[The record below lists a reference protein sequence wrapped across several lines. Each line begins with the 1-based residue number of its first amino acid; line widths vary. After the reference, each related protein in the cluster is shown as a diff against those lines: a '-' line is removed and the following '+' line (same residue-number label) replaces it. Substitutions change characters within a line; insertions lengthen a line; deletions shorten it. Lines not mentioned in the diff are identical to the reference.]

1 MKLDK
6 LKNLVLSQTQLKS
19 LVVVYNLYPRG
30 KQMNELENL
39 CQVSKNELK
48 RVLKVLDEEV
58 KSLHFFDNVN
68 NIIVVK
74 DKFVS
79 FNSEINE
86 ATYTMLLMQLRKK
99 YLLSSNVYKALL
111 FVLEQRYF
119 CLQELADHLFY
130 SDSYTYKIIKRLKN
144 FFYYLETDLKLVKVN
159 KSDLYIEGRESSKI
173 IFHYL
178 LVMLV
183 SHGNDW
189 VFQDSEKEALLSYQP
204 PKILDSLELLSD
216 CNRDKI
222 LNILAIYKITSHV
235 KDPLLCL
242 SKNIIE
248 IGELMDNDGEFPF
261 YINQTDDVFNDD
273 RNIHFLF
280 MVHYFIQ
287 ELRDRSQKILVGKN
301 YTTLEENEIIQTC
314 MYFLED
320 IKQNFSISQDCYYEL
335 LYTLCKRLVVVHHLG
350 LHQFMFERHTVEF
363 KGVVDRRVE
372 VLFDKYFYG
381 YQNERSYAKLK
392 YSLIPLVTSYVKLAV
407 EQPLKIYVEF
417 QHHSED
423 RMIVVNALKHRY
435 STKILE
441 IVERYELADIIISDT
456 PSTSFKEKTYFLIR
470 HALDPH
476 TWCSS
481 IVEYVNSILN
491 TK

>member
-58 KSLHFFDNVN
+58 KSLHFFDKVN

-99 YLLSSNVYKALL
+99 YLLSSSVYKALL

-159 KSDLYIEGRESSKI
+159 KSDLYLEGRESSKI

-183 SHGNDW
+183 SHENDW
-189 VFQDSEKEALLSYQP
+189 VFQDSEKEVVLSYQP
-204 PKILDSLELLSD
+204 TKILDSLELLSD

-222 LNILAIYKITSHV
+222 LNLLAIYKITSHV
-235 KDPLLCL
+235 KDPLFCL

-261 YINQTDDVFNDD
+261 YINQTVDVLNDN
-273 RNIHFLF
+273 RNLHFLF

-287 ELRDRSQKILVGKN
+287 ELRDRNQKILVGKN
-301 YTTLEENEIIQTC
+301 YTTLEKNEIIQTC

-441 IVERYELADIIISDT
+441 IVESYELADIIISDT
-456 PSTSFKEKTYFLIR
+456 PSISFKEKTYFLIR

>member
-1 MKLDK
+1 MQLDK
-6 LKNLVLSQTQLKS
+6 LKSLVFSQTQLKC
-19 LVVVYNLYPRG
+19 LILVYNLYPKG

-48 RVLKVLDEEV
+48 RILITLDEEA
-58 KSLHFFDNVN
+58 KNLHSFDKIKNV
-68 NIIVVK
+68 IVVK

-86 ATYTMLLMQLRKK
+86 ATYTMLPMQLRKK
-99 YLLSSNVYKALL
+99 YLLSSSVYKALL
-111 FVLEQRYF
+111 FALEQRYF

-130 SDSYTYKIIKRLKN
+130 SDSYTYKIIKKLKK
-144 FFYYLETDLKLVKVN
+144 FFYYLETDLRLVKVN
-159 KSDLYIEGRESSKI
+159 KSDLYIEGSESSKI

-189 VFQDSEKEALLSYQP
+189 VFQDSEKEVLLSYQP
-204 PKILDSLELLSD
+204 KKTLDSLELLSD

-235 KDPLLCL
+235 NEPLLYL

-261 YINQTDDVFNDD
+261 CINQTVDVFNDD

-287 ELRDRSQKILVGKN
+287 ELRDRNQKILVGKN
-301 YTTLEENEIIQTC
+301 YMTLEENEIIQTC

-320 IKQNFSISQDCYYEL
+320 IKRNFSISQDCYYEL

-372 VLFDKYFYG
+372 VLFDKYFYS

-441 IVERYELADIIISDT
+441 IVESYELADIIISDT
-456 PSTSFKEKTYFLIR
+456 PSTSFKGKTYFLIR
-470 HALDPH
+470 HALSPH

>member
-58 KSLHFFDNVN
+58 KSLHFFDKVD

-79 FNSEINE
+79 FNSKINE

-99 YLLSSNVYKALL
+99 YLLSSSVYKALL

-119 CLQELADHLFY
+119 CLQELADYLFY

-159 KSDLYIEGRESSKI
+159 KSDLYIEGSESSKI

-204 PKILDSLELLSD
+204 KKILDSLELLSD

-222 LNILAIYKITSHV
+222 LNILAIYKITSHD

-261 YINQTDDVFNDD
+261 YINQTVDVFNDD

>member
-58 KSLHFFDNVN
+58 KSLHFFDKVN

-99 YLLSSNVYKALL
+99 YLLSSSVYKALL

-159 KSDLYIEGRESSKI
+159 KSDLYLEGRESSKI

-183 SHGNDW
+183 SHENDW
-189 VFQDSEKEALLSYQP
+189 VFQDSEKEVVLSYQP
-204 PKILDSLELLSD
+204 TKILDSLELLSD

-222 LNILAIYKITSHV
+222 LNLLAIYKITSHV
-235 KDPLLCL
+235 KDPLFCL

-261 YINQTDDVFNDD
+261 YINQTVDVLNDD
-273 RNIHFLF
+273 RNLHFLF

-287 ELRDRSQKILVGKN
+287 ELRDRNQKILVGKN
-301 YTTLEENEIIQTC
+301 YTTLEKNEIIQTC

-320 IKQNFSISQDCYYEL
+320 IKQNFSISQDCHYEL

-350 LHQFMFERHTVEF
+350 LHKFMFERHTVEF

-441 IVERYELADIIISDT
+441 IVERYELADII
-456 PSTSFKEKTYFLIR
+456 
-470 HALDPH
+470 
-476 TWCSS
+476 
-481 IVEYVNSILN
+481 
-491 TK
+491 

>member
-58 KSLHFFDNVN
+58 KSLHFFDKVN

-99 YLLSSNVYKALL
+99 YLLSSSVYKALL

-159 KSDLYIEGRESSKI
+159 KSDLYLEGRESSKI

-183 SHGNDW
+183 SHENDW
-189 VFQDSEKEALLSYQP
+189 VFQDSEKEVVLSYQP
-204 PKILDSLELLSD
+204 TKILDSLELLSD

-222 LNILAIYKITSHV
+222 LNLLAIYKITSHV
-235 KDPLLCL
+235 KDPLFCL

-261 YINQTDDVFNDD
+261 YINQTVDVLNDD
-273 RNIHFLF
+273 RNLHFLF

-287 ELRDRSQKILVGKN
+287 ELRDRNQKILVGKN
-301 YTTLEENEIIQTC
+301 YTTLEKNEIIQTC

-320 IKQNFSISQDCYYEL
+320 IKQNFSISQDCHYEL

-350 LHQFMFERHTVEF
+350 LHKFMFERHTVEF

>member
-58 KSLHFFDNVN
+58 KSLHFFDKVN

-99 YLLSSNVYKALL
+99 YLLSSSVYKALL

-159 KSDLYIEGRESSKI
+159 KSDLYLEGRESSKI

-183 SHGNDW
+183 SHENDW
-189 VFQDSEKEALLSYQP
+189 VFQDSEKEVVLSYQP
-204 PKILDSLELLSD
+204 TKILDSLELLSD

-222 LNILAIYKITSHV
+222 LNLLAIYKITSHV
-235 KDPLLCL
+235 KDPLFFL

-261 YINQTDDVFNDD
+261 YINQTIDVLNDD
-273 RNIHFLF
+273 RNLHFLF

-287 ELRDRSQKILVGKN
+287 ELRDRNQKILVGKN
-301 YTTLEENEIIQTC
+301 YTTLEKNEIIQTC

-417 QHHSED
+417 QHHS
-423 RMIVVNALKHRY
+423 
-435 STKILE
+435 
-441 IVERYELADIIISDT
+441 
-456 PSTSFKEKTYFLIR
+456 
-470 HALDPH
+470 
-476 TWCSS
+476 
-481 IVEYVNSILN
+481 
-491 TK
+491 

>member
-58 KSLHFFDNVN
+58 KSLHFFDKVD

-79 FNSEINE
+79 FNSKINE

-99 YLLSSNVYKALL
+99 YLLSSSVYKALL

-119 CLQELADHLFY
+119 CLQELADYLFY

-159 KSDLYIEGRESSKI
+159 KSDLYIEGSESSKI

-204 PKILDSLELLSD
+204 KKILDSLELLSD

-222 LNILAIYKITSHV
+222 LNILAIYKITSHD

-261 YINQTDDVFNDD
+261 YINQTVDVFNDD

-320 IKQNFSISQDCYYEL
+320 IKQNFLISQDCYYEL

>member
-58 KSLHFFDNVN
+58 KSLHFFDKVN

-99 YLLSSNVYKALL
+99 YLLSSSVYKALL

-159 KSDLYIEGRESSKI
+159 KSDLYLEGRESSKI

-183 SHGNDW
+183 SHENDW
-189 VFQDSEKEALLSYQP
+189 VFQDSEKEVVLSYQP
-204 PKILDSLELLSD
+204 TKILDSLELLSD

-222 LNILAIYKITSHV
+222 LNLLAIYKITSHV
-235 KDPLLCL
+235 KAPLFCL

-248 IGELMDNDGEFPF
+248 IGELMDNDDEFPF
-261 YINQTDDVFNDD
+261 YINQTVDVLNDD
-273 RNIHFLF
+273 RNLHFLF

-287 ELRDRSQKILVGKN
+287 ELRDRNQKILVGKN
-301 YTTLEENEIIQTC
+301 YTTLEKNEIIQTC

-441 IVERYELADIIISDT
+441 IVESYELADIIISDT

>member
-58 KSLHFFDNVN
+58 KSLHFFDKVN

-99 YLLSSNVYKALL
+99 YLLSSSVYKALL

-159 KSDLYIEGRESSKI
+159 KSDLYLEGRESSKI

-183 SHGNDW
+183 SHENDW
-189 VFQDSEKEALLSYQP
+189 VFQDSEKEVVLSYQP
-204 PKILDSLELLSD
+204 TKILDSLELLSD

-222 LNILAIYKITSHV
+222 LNLLAIYKITSHV
-235 KDPLLCL
+235 KDPLFCL

-261 YINQTDDVFNDD
+261 YINQTVDVLNDD
-273 RNIHFLF
+273 RNLHFLF

-287 ELRDRSQKILVGKN
+287 ELRDRNQKILVGKN
-301 YTTLEENEIIQTC
+301 YTTLEKNEIIQTC

-320 IKQNFSISQDCYYEL
+320 IKQNFSISQDCHYEL

-350 LHQFMFERHTVEF
+350 LHKFMFERHTVEF

-407 EQPLKIYVEF
+407 
-417 QHHSED
+417 
-423 RMIVVNALKHRY
+423 
-435 STKILE
+435 
-441 IVERYELADIIISDT
+441 
-456 PSTSFKEKTYFLIR
+456 
-470 HALDPH
+470 
-476 TWCSS
+476 
-481 IVEYVNSILN
+481 
-491 TK
+491 

>member
-58 KSLHFFDNVN
+58 KSLHFFDKVN

-99 YLLSSNVYKALL
+99 YLLSSSVYKALL

-159 KSDLYIEGRESSKI
+159 KSDLYLEGRESSKI

-183 SHGNDW
+183 SHENDW
-189 VFQDSEKEALLSYQP
+189 VFQDSEKEVVLSYQP
-204 PKILDSLELLSD
+204 TKILDSLELLSD

-222 LNILAIYKITSHV
+222 LNLLAIYKITSHV
-235 KDPLLCL
+235 KDPLFFL

-261 YINQTDDVFNDD
+261 YINQTIDVLNDD
-273 RNIHFLF
+273 RNLHFLF

-287 ELRDRSQKILVGKN
+287 ELRDRNQKILVGKN
-301 YTTLEENEIIQTC
+301 YTTLEKNEIIQTC

-441 IVERYELADIIISDT
+441 IVESYELADIIISDT
-456 PSTSFKEKTYFLIR
+456 PSISFKEKTYFL
-470 HALDPH
+470 
-476 TWCSS
+476 
-481 IVEYVNSILN
+481 
-491 TK
+491 

>member
-58 KSLHFFDNVN
+58 KSLHFFDKVN

-99 YLLSSNVYKALL
+99 YLLSSSVYKALL

-159 KSDLYIEGRESSKI
+159 KSDLYLEGRESSKI

-183 SHGNDW
+183 SHENDW
-189 VFQDSEKEALLSYQP
+189 VFQDSEKEVVLSYQLT
-204 PKILDSLELLSD
+204 KILDSLELLSD

-222 LNILAIYKITSHV
+222 LNLLAIYKITSHV

>member
-58 KSLHFFDNVN
+58 KSLHFFDKVN

-99 YLLSSNVYKALL
+99 YLLSSSVYKALL

-183 SHGNDW
+183 SDGNDW

-261 YINQTDDVFNDD
+261 YINQTVDVFNDD

-335 LYTLCKRLVVVHHLG
+335 IYTLCKRLVVVHHLG

>member
-58 KSLHFFDNVN
+58 KSLHFFDKVN

-99 YLLSSNVYKALL
+99 YLLSSSVYKALL

-183 SHGNDW
+183 SHGNYW

-261 YINQTDDVFNDD
+261 YINQTVDVFNDD

>member
-58 KSLHFFDNVN
+58 KSLHFFDKVN

-99 YLLSSNVYKALL
+99 YLLSSGVYKALL

-261 YINQTDDVFNDD
+261 YINQTVDVFNDD

-287 ELRDRSQKILVGKN
+287 ELRDRRQKTLVGKN

>member
-58 KSLHFFDNVN
+58 KSLHFFDKVD

-79 FNSEINE
+79 FNSKINE

-99 YLLSSNVYKALL
+99 YLLSSSVYKALL

-119 CLQELADHLFY
+119 CLQELADYLFY

-159 KSDLYIEGRESSKI
+159 KSDLYIEGSESSKI

-222 LNILAIYKITSHV
+222 LNILAIYKITSHD

-261 YINQTDDVFNDD
+261 YINQTVDVFNDD

-441 IVERYELADIIISDT
+441 IVESYELADIIISDT

>member
-58 KSLHFFDNVN
+58 KSLHFFDKVN

-99 YLLSSNVYKALL
+99 YLLSSSVYKALL

-189 VFQDSEKEALLSYQP
+189 VFQDSEKEVLLSYQP

-222 LNILAIYKITSHV
+222 LNLLAIYKITSHV

-372 VLFDKYFYG
+372 VLFDKYFYS
-381 YQNERSYAKLK
+381 YQNERSYVKLK

-441 IVERYELADIIISDT
+441 IVESYELADIIISDT

>member
-58 KSLHFFDNVN
+58 KSLHFFDKVD

-79 FNSEINE
+79 FNSKINE

-99 YLLSSNVYKALL
+99 YLLSSSVYKALL

-119 CLQELADHLFY
+119 CLQELADYLFY

-159 KSDLYIEGRESSKI
+159 KSDLYIEGSEFSKI

-204 PKILDSLELLSD
+204 KKILDSLELLSD

-222 LNILAIYKITSHV
+222 LNILAIYKITSHD

-261 YINQTDDVFNDD
+261 YINQTVDVFNDD

>member
-58 KSLHFFDNVN
+58 KSLHFFDKVN

-99 YLLSSNVYKALL
+99 YLLSSSVYKALL

-159 KSDLYIEGRESSKI
+159 KSDLYLEGRESSKI

-183 SHGNDW
+183 SHENDW
-189 VFQDSEKEALLSYQP
+189 VFQDSEKEVVLSYQLT
-204 PKILDSLELLSD
+204 KILDSLELLSD

-222 LNILAIYKITSHV
+222 LNLLAIYKITSHV
-235 KDPLLCL
+235 KDPLFCL

-261 YINQTDDVFNDD
+261 YINQTVDVLNDD
-273 RNIHFLF
+273 RNLHFLF

-287 ELRDRSQKILVGKN
+287 ELRDRNQKILVGKN
-301 YTTLEENEIIQTC
+301 YTTLEKNEIIQTC

-441 IVERYELADIIISDT
+441 IVESYELADIIISDT

>member
-58 KSLHFFDNVN
+58 KSLHFFDKVN

-99 YLLSSNVYKALL
+99 YLLSSSVYKALL

-159 KSDLYIEGRESSKI
+159 KSDLYLEGRESSKI

-183 SHGNDW
+183 SHENDW
-189 VFQDSEKEALLSYQP
+189 VFQDSEKEVVLSYQP
-204 PKILDSLELLSD
+204 TKILDSLELLSD

-222 LNILAIYKITSHV
+222 LNLLAIYKITSHV
-235 KDPLLCL
+235 KDPLFCL

-261 YINQTDDVFNDD
+261 YINQTVDVLNDD
-273 RNIHFLF
+273 RNLHFLF

-287 ELRDRSQKILVGKN
+287 ELRDRNQKILVGKN
-301 YTTLEENEIIQTC
+301 YTTLEKNEIIQTC

-441 IVERYELADIIISDT
+441 IVESYELADIIISDT
-456 PSTSFKEKTYFLIR
+456 PSISFKEKTYFLIR

>member
-58 KSLHFFDNVN
+58 KSLHFFDKVN

-99 YLLSSNVYKALL
+99 YLLSSSVYKALL

-159 KSDLYIEGRESSKI
+159 KSDLYIEGCESSKI

-261 YINQTDDVFNDD
+261 YINQTVDVFNDD

-301 YTTLEENEIIQTC
+301 YATLEENEIIQTC

-320 IKQNFSISQDCYYEL
+320 IKKNFSISQDCYYEL

-441 IVERYELADIIISDT
+441 IVERYEFADIIISDT

-491 TK
+491 TI

>member
-30 KQMNELENL
+30 KQMNDLENL

-58 KSLHFFDNVN
+58 KSLHFFDKVN

-99 YLLSSNVYKALL
+99 YLLSSSVYKALL

-261 YINQTDDVFNDD
+261 YINQTDDVLNDD

-280 MVHYFIQ
+280 IVHYFIQ
-287 ELRDRSQKILVGKN
+287 ELRDRNQKILVGKN

-363 KGVVDRRVE
+363 KGVVDRRIE
-372 VLFDKYFYG
+372 VLFDKYFYS
-381 YQNERSYAKLK
+381 YQNERSYVKLK

-441 IVERYELADIIISDT
+441 IVESYELADIIISDT

>member
-58 KSLHFFDNVN
+58 KSLHFFDKVN

-99 YLLSSNVYKALL
+99 YLLSSSVYKALL

-189 VFQDSEKEALLSYQP
+189 VFQESEKEALLSYQP

-261 YINQTDDVFNDD
+261 YINQTVDVFNDD

-301 YTTLEENEIIQTC
+301 YMTLEENEIIQTC

>member
-1 MKLDK
+1 MQLDK
-6 LKNLVLSQTQLKS
+6 LKSLVFSQTQLKS

-58 KSLHFFDNVN
+58 KSLHFFDKVN

-99 YLLSSNVYKALL
+99 YLLSSSVYKALL

-130 SDSYTYKIIKRLKN
+130 SDSYTYKIIKKLKK
-144 FFYYLETDLKLVKVN
+144 FFYYLETDLRLVKVN

-183 SHGNDW
+183 SHENDW

-314 MYFLED
+314 IYFLEN
-320 IKQNFSISQDCYYEL
+320 IKGYIS
-335 LYTLCKRLVVVHHLG
+335 LC
-350 LHQFMFERHTVEF
+350 
-363 KGVVDRRVE
+363 
-372 VLFDKYFYG
+372 
-381 YQNERSYAKLK
+381 LK
-392 YSLIPLVTSYVKLAV
+392 
-407 EQPLKIYVEF
+407 
-417 QHHSED
+417 
-423 RMIVVNALKHRY
+423 N
-435 STKILE
+435 IL
-441 IVERYELADIIISDT
+441 
-456 PSTSFKEKTYFLIR
+456 
-470 HALDPH
+470 
-476 TWCSS
+476 
-481 IVEYVNSILN
+481 
-491 TK
+491 

>member
-58 KSLHFFDNVN
+58 KSLHFFDKVN

-99 YLLSSNVYKALL
+99 YLLSSSVYKALL

-159 KSDLYIEGRESSKI
+159 KSDFYIEGSESSKI

-204 PKILDSLELLSD
+204 QKILDSLELLSD

-222 LNILAIYKITSHV
+222 LNLLAIYKITSHV

-261 YINQTDDVFNDD
+261 YINQTVDVFNND

-363 KGVVDRRVE
+363 KGVVDRCVE

-435 STKILE
+435 STKFLE

>member
-58 KSLHFFDNVN
+58 KSLHFFDKVN

-99 YLLSSNVYKALL
+99 YLLSSSVYKALL

-261 YINQTDDVFNDD
+261 YINQTIDVFNDD

>member
-58 KSLHFFDNVN
+58 KSLHFFDKID
-68 NIIVVK
+68 NILVVK

-99 YLLSSNVYKALL
+99 YLLSSSVYKALL

-159 KSDLYIEGRESSKI
+159 KSDLYLEGRESSKI

-183 SHGNDW
+183 SHENEW
-189 VFQDSEKEALLSYQP
+189 VFQDSEKEVVLSYQP
-204 PKILDSLELLSD
+204 TKILDSLELLSD

-222 LNILAIYKITSHV
+222 LNLLTIYKITSHV

-248 IGELMDNDGEFPF
+248 IGELMDNDGEFSF
-261 YINQTDDVFNDD
+261 YINQTVDVLNDD
-273 RNIHFLF
+273 RNIHFIF

-287 ELRDRSQKILVGKN
+287 ELRDRNQKILVGKN

-314 MYFLED
+314 IYFLED

-435 STKILE
+435 SIKILE

>member
-30 KQMNELENL
+30 KQMSELENL

-58 KSLHFFDNVN
+58 KSLHFFDKVN

-99 YLLSSNVYKALL
+99 YLLSSSVYKSLL

-261 YINQTDDVFNDD
+261 YINQTVDVFNDD

>member
-30 KQMNELENL
+30 KQMNDLENL

-58 KSLHFFDNVN
+58 KSLHFFDKVN

-99 YLLSSNVYKALL
+99 YLLSSSVYKALL

-159 KSDLYIEGRESSKI
+159 KSDLYLEGRESSKI

-183 SHGNDW
+183 SHENDW
-189 VFQDSEKEALLSYQP
+189 VFQDSEKEVVLSYQP
-204 PKILDSLELLSD
+204 TKILDSLELLSD

-261 YINQTDDVFNDD
+261 YINQTVDVLNDD
-273 RNIHFLF
+273 RNLHFLF

-287 ELRDRSQKILVGKN
+287 ELRDRNQKILVGKN

-363 KGVVDRRVE
+363 KGVVDRRIE
-372 VLFDKYFYG
+372 VLFDKYFYS
-381 YQNERSYAKLK
+381 YQNERSYVKLK

-441 IVERYELADIIISDT
+441 IVESYELADIIISDT

>member
-58 KSLHFFDNVN
+58 KSLHLFDKVD

-99 YLLSSNVYKALL
+99 YLLSSSVYKALL

-119 CLQELADHLFY
+119 CLQELADYLFY

-178 LVMLV
+178 LVMLI

-189 VFQDSEKEALLSYQP
+189 VFQDSEKELLLSYQP
-204 PKILDSLELLSD
+204 PKILDSLEVLSD

-222 LNILAIYKITSHV
+222 LNILAIYKITSHD

-261 YINQTDDVFNDD
+261 YINQTVDVFNDD

-441 IVERYELADIIISDT
+441 IVESYELADIIISDT

>member
-19 LVVVYNLYPRG
+19 LVVVYNMYPRG
-30 KQMNELENL
+30 KQMNELEKL

-58 KSLHFFDNVN
+58 KSLHFFDKVN

-99 YLLSSNVYKALL
+99 YLLSSSVYKALL

-159 KSDLYIEGRESSKI
+159 KSDLYLEGRESSKI

-183 SHGNDW
+183 SHENDW
-189 VFQDSEKEALLSYQP
+189 VFQDSEKEVVLSYQP
-204 PKILDSLELLSD
+204 TKILDSLELLSD

-222 LNILAIYKITSHV
+222 LNLLAIYKITSHV
-235 KDPLLCL
+235 KDPLFCL

-261 YINQTDDVFNDD
+261 YINQTVDVLNDD

-280 MVHYFIQ
+280 IVHYFIQ
-287 ELRDRSQKILVGKN
+287 ELRDRNQKILVGKN
-301 YTTLEENEIIQTC
+301 YTTLEKNEIIQTC

-381 YQNERSYAKLK
+381 YQNER
-392 YSLIPLVTSYVKLAV
+392 
-407 EQPLKIYVEF
+407 
-417 QHHSED
+417 
-423 RMIVVNALKHRY
+423 
-435 STKILE
+435 
-441 IVERYELADIIISDT
+441 
-456 PSTSFKEKTYFLIR
+456 
-470 HALDPH
+470 
-476 TWCSS
+476 
-481 IVEYVNSILN
+481 
-491 TK
+491 

>member
-6 LKNLVLSQTQLKS
+6 LKNLVLSQTQLKC
-19 LVVVYNLYPRG
+19 LIVVYNLYPKG

-39 CQVSKNELK
+39 CQVSKHELK
-48 RVLKVLDEEV
+48 RVLKILNEEAE
-58 KSLHFFDNVN
+58 SLQSFDKVN
-68 NIIVVK
+68 NIIVVN
-74 DKFVS
+74 DKFIS

-86 ATYTMLLMQLRKK
+86 ATYTMLLMELRKK
-99 YLLSSNVYKALL
+99 YLLSSSVYKALL

-130 SDSYTYKIIKRLKN
+130 SDSYTYKIMKRLKN
-144 FFYYLETDLKLVKVN
+144 FFYYLETDLRLVKVN
-159 KSDLYIEGRESSKI
+159 KSKIYIEGSESSKI

-189 VFQDSEKEALLSYQP
+189 VFQDSEKEVLLSCQP
-204 PKILDSLELLSD
+204 PKILDKLELLTN

-222 LNILAIYKITSHV
+222 LNILAIYKITSHANES
-235 KDPLLCL
+235 LLYL
-242 SKNIIE
+242 PKNIVE
-248 IGELMDNDGEFPF
+248 MGEVMDNDGEFPF
-261 YINQTDDVFNDD
+261 YINQTVDVLNDD

-287 ELRDRSQKILVGKN
+287 ELRDRNQKILVGKN

-335 LYTLCKRLVVVHHLG
+335 LYTLCKRLVVVHHLR

-363 KGVVDRRVE
+363 KGVVDRCVE
-372 VLFDKYFYG
+372 VLFDKYFYS

>member
-58 KSLHFFDNVN
+58 KSLHFFDKVN

-99 YLLSSNVYKALL
+99 YLLSSSVYKALL

-189 VFQDSEKEALLSYQP
+189 VFQDSEKEALLSYHP

-273 RNIHFLF
+273 QNIHFLF

>member
-58 KSLHFFDNVN
+58 KSLHFFDKVN

-99 YLLSSNVYKALL
+99 YLLSSSVYKALL

-159 KSDLYIEGRESSKI
+159 KSDLYMEGSESSKI

-189 VFQDSEKEALLSYQP
+189 IFQDSEKEVLLSYQP
-204 PKILDSLELLSD
+204 QKILDSLELLSD

-222 LNILAIYKITSHV
+222 LNILAIYKITSHD

-261 YINQTDDVFNDD
+261 YINQTVDVFNDD

>member
-58 KSLHFFDNVN
+58 KSLHFFDKVN

-99 YLLSSNVYKALL
+99 YLLSSSVYKALL

-159 KSDLYIEGRESSKI
+159 KSDLYLEGRESSKI

-183 SHGNDW
+183 SHENDW
-189 VFQDSEKEALLSYQP
+189 VFQDSEKEVVLSYQP
-204 PKILDSLELLSD
+204 TKILDSLELLSD

-222 LNILAIYKITSHV
+222 LNLLAIYKITSHV
-235 KDPLLCL
+235 KDPLFFL

-261 YINQTDDVFNDD
+261 YINQTIDVLNDD
-273 RNIHFLF
+273 RNLHFLF

-287 ELRDRSQKILVGKN
+287 ELRDRNQKILVGKN
-301 YTTLEENEIIQTC
+301 YTTLEKNEIIQTC

-363 KGVVDRRVE
+363 KGDVDRRVE

-441 IVERYELADIIISDT
+441 IVESYELADIIISDT
-456 PSTSFKEKTYFLIR
+456 PSISFKEKTYFLIR

>member
-58 KSLHFFDNVN
+58 KSLHFFDKVD

-79 FNSEINE
+79 FNSKINE

-99 YLLSSNVYKALL
+99 YLLSSSVYKALL

-119 CLQELADHLFY
+119 CLQELADYLFY

-159 KSDLYIEGRESSKI
+159 KSDLYIEGTESSKI

-204 PKILDSLELLSD
+204 KKILDSLELLSD

-222 LNILAIYKITSHV
+222 LNILAIYKITSHD

-261 YINQTDDVFNDD
+261 YINQTVDVFNDD

>member
-19 LVVVYNLYPRG
+19 LVVVYNMYPRG
-30 KQMNELENL
+30 KQMNELEKL

-58 KSLHFFDNVN
+58 KSLHFFDKVN

-99 YLLSSNVYKALL
+99 YLLSSSVYKALL

-159 KSDLYIEGRESSKI
+159 KSDLYLEGRESSKI

-183 SHGNDW
+183 SHENDW
-189 VFQDSEKEALLSYQP
+189 VFQDSEKEVVLSYQP
-204 PKILDSLELLSD
+204 TKILDSLELLSD

-222 LNILAIYKITSHV
+222 LNLLAIYKITSHV
-235 KDPLLCL
+235 KDPLFCL

-261 YINQTDDVFNDD
+261 YINQTVDVLNDD

-280 MVHYFIQ
+280 IVHYFIQ
-287 ELRDRSQKILVGKN
+287 ELRDRNQKILVGKN
-301 YTTLEENEIIQTC
+301 YTTLEKNEIIQTC

-441 IVERYELADIIISDT
+441 IVESYELADIIISDT

>member
-58 KSLHFFDNVN
+58 KSLHFFDKVN

-99 YLLSSNVYKALL
+99 YLLSSSVYKALL

-159 KSDLYIEGRESSKI
+159 KSDLYLEGRESSKI

-183 SHGNDW
+183 SHENDW
-189 VFQDSEKEALLSYQP
+189 VFQDSEKEVVLSYQP
-204 PKILDSLELLSD
+204 TKILDSLELLSD

-222 LNILAIYKITSHV
+222 LNLLAIYKITSHV
-235 KDPLLCL
+235 KDPLFCL

-261 YINQTDDVFNDD
+261 YINQTVDVLNDD
-273 RNIHFLF
+273 RNLHFLF

-287 ELRDRSQKILVGKN
+287 ELRDRNQKILVGKN
-301 YTTLEENEIIQTC
+301 YTTLEKNEIIQTC

-372 VLFDKYFYG
+372 VLFDKYFMVIKMKG
-381 YQNERSYAKLK
+381 HTQN
-392 YSLIPLVTSYVKLAV
+392 
-407 EQPLKIYVEF
+407 
-417 QHHSED
+417 
-423 RMIVVNALKHRY
+423 
-435 STKILE
+435 
-441 IVERYELADIIISDT
+441 
-456 PSTSFKEKTYFLIR
+456 
-470 HALDPH
+470 
-476 TWCSS
+476 
-481 IVEYVNSILN
+481 
-491 TK
+491 

>member
-30 KQMNELENL
+30 KQMNDLENL

-58 KSLHFFDNVN
+58 KSLHFFDKVD

-79 FNSEINE
+79 FSSEINE

-99 YLLSSNVYKALL
+99 YLLSSSVYKALL

-159 KSDLYIEGRESSKI
+159 KSDLYMEGSESSKI

-189 VFQDSEKEALLSYQP
+189 VFQDSEKEVPLSYQP

-222 LNILAIYKITSHV
+222 LNLLAIYKITSHV
-235 KDPLLCL
+235 KDPLFCL

-261 YINQTDDVFNDD
+261 YINQTVDVLNDD
-273 RNIHFLF
+273 RNLHFLF

-287 ELRDRSQKILVGKN
+287 ELRDRNQKILVGKN
-301 YTTLEENEIIQTC
+301 YTTLEKNEIIQTC

-441 IVERYELADIIISDT
+441 IVESYELADIIISDT
-456 PSTSFKEKTYFLIR
+456 PSISFKEKTYFLIR

>member
-58 KSLHFFDNVN
+58 KSLHFFDKVN

-99 YLLSSNVYKALL
+99 YLLSSSVYKALL

-261 YINQTDDVFNDD
+261 YINQTVDVFNDD

-335 LYTLCKRLVVVHHLG
+335 IYTLCKRLVVVHHLG

-456 PSTSFKEKTYFLIR
+456 PSTYLF
-470 HALDPH
+470 
-476 TWCSS
+476 
-481 IVEYVNSILN
+481 
-491 TK
+491 